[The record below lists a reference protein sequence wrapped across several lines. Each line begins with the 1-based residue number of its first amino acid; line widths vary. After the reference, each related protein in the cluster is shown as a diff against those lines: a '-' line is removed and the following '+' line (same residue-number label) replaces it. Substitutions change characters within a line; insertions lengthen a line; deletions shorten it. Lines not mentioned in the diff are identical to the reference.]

1 MSAMN
6 SSTSVVG
13 SAINLSTLPVN
24 VPSLCIPRVF
34 DNMTKKRVLDTIQEL
49 GLGEIDHIDMVPRTS
64 EKGEKFQRVFIHFR
78 RWSSTSD
85 AIRARERL
93 LTGKDIKIIY
103 DDPWFWKVSANRCVG
118 AGAGAGT
125 SSGARSAVRP
135 VTKPSIDFN
144 DDNDKDVDAISK
156 MKMRNERNNT
166 SVVSNRSYYGPEQS
180 PPVGGPRPPVSK
192 YDRNNDRNNDRN
204 RQQPQPPNKYKY
216 ERKQDPRV
224 NHSPSTSS
232 TEYNQKTSAC
242 KQASVFLQKVE
253 QKIEQKVVQKVE
265 QKAFVPTTPDSSPPP
280 PTNNHRKTMNIDVD
294 EPSIAPLVV
303 DFGKPVMTAI
313 KKRVP
318 VATKKAVLV
327 AVDDSTAAT
336 AANTTEI

>member
-1 MSAMN
+1 MI

-34 DNMTKKRVLDTIQEL
+34 ENMTKKRVLDTIQEL

-64 EKGEKFQRVFIHFR
+64 EKGEKFLRVFIHFR

-85 AIRARERL
+85 AVRARERL

-118 AGAGAGT
+118 AAASAGAGT
-125 SSGARSAVRP
+125 SSGARPA
-135 VTKPSIDFN
+135 TKPSIDFN

-156 MKMRNERNNT
+156 MNMRNERNN
-166 SVVSNRSYYGPEQS
+166 SVSNRASEHTQKPT
-180 PPVGGPRPPVSK
+180 GGPKPVSK
-192 YDRNNDRNNDRN
+192 YNNNNDNNNDKN
-204 RQQPQPPNKYKY
+204 RQQQQQQQQQQQPNKYKY
-216 ERKQDPRV
+216 ERKLDPRF
-224 NHSPSTSS
+224 
-232 TEYNQKTSAC
+232 NQ
-242 KQASVFLQKVE
+242 QVEKVE
-253 QKIEQKVVQKVE
+253 HKT
-265 QKAFVPTTPDSSPPP
+265 FVPTTPDSSPPP
-280 PTNNHRKTMNIDVD
+280 PANNHRKTIDVD

-303 DFGKPVMTAI
+303 DFGKPVITGI

-318 VATKKAVLV
+318 VATKKPVLV
-327 AVDDSTAAT
+327 PVDDSTTSAT
-336 AANTTEI
+336 APAAVSTTTEI